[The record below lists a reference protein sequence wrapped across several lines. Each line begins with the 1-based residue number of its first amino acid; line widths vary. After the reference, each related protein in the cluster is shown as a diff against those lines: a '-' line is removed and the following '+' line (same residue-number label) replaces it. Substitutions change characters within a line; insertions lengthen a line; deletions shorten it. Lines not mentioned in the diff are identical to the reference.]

1 MLTLQNALL
10 KSAGGLLEFAKWTEF
25 CSEKNGFWEVEYA
38 NQFYTK
44 KKKSKGNCLIFI
56 IIIIII
62 FF

>member
-44 KKKSKGNCLIFI
+44 KKRVKEIV
-56 IIIIII
+56 
-62 FF
+62 